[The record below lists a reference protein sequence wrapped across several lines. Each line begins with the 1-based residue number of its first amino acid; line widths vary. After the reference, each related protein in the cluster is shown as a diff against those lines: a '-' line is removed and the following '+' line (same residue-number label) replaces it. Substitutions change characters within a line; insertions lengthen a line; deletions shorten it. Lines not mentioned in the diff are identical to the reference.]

1 MTNIAQTILA
11 QLGGNQFRAMT
22 GAALLAG
29 ERSLTVK
36 PALGKA
42 SAVVVTLDASDT
54 YTVQVYRGRGLK
66 MREIK
71 AVSGVYC
78 DTLREVFEA
87 ETGLRCT
94 L

>member
-1 MTNIAQTILA
+1 MFNRFGYVIDYDKEIA
-11 QLGGNQFRAMT
+11 
-22 GAALLAG
+22 
-29 ERSLTVK
+29 
-36 PALGKA
+36 
-42 SAVVVTLDASDT
+42 T